1 MVEQTFSSRLKDLR
15 RRVGEVE
22 AAVQTARARAEQVL
36 LSVGVEL
43 PKADTG
49 DVIDVDTDGSLI
61 RNTVKQLVR
70 RTSQGLMLFVA
81 VAVFGVALWSLGI
94 FVGAA
99 MLAFVVVTR
108 GLGLRIDLAMPRA
121 AA

>member
-1 MVEQTFSSRLKDLR
+1 
-15 RRVGEVE
+15 
-22 AAVQTARARAEQVL
+22 ARAEQVL
-36 LSVGVEL
+36 LSLGVEL

-81 VAVFGVALWSLGI
+81 VAVFGVVLWSLGI

-108 GLGLRIDLAMPRA
+108 GLGLRIDLAVPRA